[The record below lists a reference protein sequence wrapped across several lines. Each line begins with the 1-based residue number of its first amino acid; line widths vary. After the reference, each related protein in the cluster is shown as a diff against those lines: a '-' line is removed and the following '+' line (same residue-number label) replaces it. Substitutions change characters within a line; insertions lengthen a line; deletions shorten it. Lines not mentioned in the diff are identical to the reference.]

1 MAERIS
7 VDHPA
12 MMKRKR
18 TYRIGKY
25 TFEFLS
31 IFIAVIS
38 AFALNNW
45 NDNRRDRLAENKI
58 LTEIYNGLEN
68 DLNDVRANSQG
79 HSSGLQ
85 AVTFFMDVLANN
97 TAQTDSFLIHYFNLT
112 RDFISIQNTS
122 GYETLQS
129 KGLELIRNDA
139 LRTAIISLYEYDY
152 TTLKKLEEEYY
163 ELQFQ
168 ENYFHVINAILSE
181 YLLVND
187 HKQITGISIP
197 LELDQQEE
205 KLLLTCLWKIQANR
219 MFILRYYTEIETRI
233 IQVRGSIKAEL
244 E

>member
-1 MAERIS
+1 
-7 VDHPA
+7 
-12 MMKRKR
+12 
-18 TYRIGKY
+18 
-25 TFEFLS
+25 
-31 IFIAVIS
+31 
-38 AFALNNW
+38 
-45 NDNRRDRLAENKI
+45 
-58 LTEIYNGLEN
+58 
-68 DLNDVRANSQG
+68 
-79 HSSGLQ
+79 
-85 AVTFFMDVLANN
+85 MDVLANN

>member
-1 MAERIS
+1 
-7 VDHPA
+7 
-12 MMKRKR
+12 MKGSKP
-18 TYRIGKY
+18 
-25 TFEFLS
+25 
-31 IFIAVIS
+31 
-38 AFALNNW
+38 
-45 NDNRRDRLAENKI
+45 DRSI